1 MSDVFDDF
9 EEVPEEVPGEELE
22 RAKNY
27 AAAHFFLQLLL
38 IINTLLPTL
47 YWFLYLKK
55 DLDADSAAE
64 KIFKRNWWWFGAGW
78 PLTVWGMLGL
88 YGFPAFVGFFTW
100 FGIGFFDKLFKFWM
114 TAMVNYI
121 GSIMHFCMMLTF
133 LAGSA
138 WWVDNTVMTR

>member
-1 MSDVFDDF
+1 
-9 EEVPEEVPGEELE
+9 
-22 RAKNY
+22 
-27 AAAHFFLQLLL
+27 
-38 IINTLLPTL
+38 
-47 YWFLYLKK
+47 
-55 DLDADSAAE
+55 
-64 KIFKRNWWWFGAGW
+64 
-78 PLTVWGMLGL
+78 MLGL